1 VTVTV
6 DKRARIAIIGGG
18 VAGLRAGH
26 LLAREF
32 EPTLF
37 EKEARL
43 GGNAYTFT
51 TRDGQEIDIAVA
63 AFGRAGYERTFRML
77 AELGIPTRPSA
88 GAFMSCHDLDGGDG
102 IYMTP
107 TLRGLHSQRF
117 GLLRPRRLR
126 ALWRLSRELASARK
140 IQEAGGFDGLSVRE
154 GLRLLPGISGDAET
168 IFLCALCLLSSM
180 SAEEVLEAPARFFF
194 GKLAVHH
201 DVLSPEAVYSVRTLP
216 GGTRSYVNALAGA
229 LGDRVVRNARIRT
242 VLRDEGG
249 IRILFEDGGEARF
262 DKAVF
267 ACNPDQALALLE
279 APTSLERQ
287 LLSAWRYREGR
298 LVVHRDHTAFPRRE
312 LMQAYTFLYRRKD
325 GAFSTSVNGSL
336 WFEPGTPR
344 DLDLIASQHP
354 NFPIRED
361 RIELDTVLRTPI
373 FDFQSCSTTATLP
386 ALNGVLNTY
395 YCGSYFGFGLH
406 EDAIRSAEEVARTL
420 GVEPLSPPSA
430 RSWLTTPAS
439 RPRPMMRG

>member
-6 DKRARIAIIGGG
+6 DKRTRIAIIGGG
-18 VAGLRAGH
+18 VAGLRAGQM
-26 LLAREF
+26 LAQQF

-37 EKEARL
+37 EKESRL

-51 TRDGQEIDIAVA
+51 TREGLPVDIAVA
-63 AFGRAGYERTFRML
+63 AFGRAGYERTFRL
-77 AELGIPTRPSA
+77 FAELGIPTRPSA

-107 TLRGLHSQRF
+107 TLRGLRSQRF
-117 GLLRPRRLR
+117 RLLRPRRLR
-126 ALWRLSRELASARK
+126 ALWRLSRELASARR
-140 IQEAGGFDGLSVRE
+140 ILEGGGFDGLTVRE

-180 SAEEVLEAPARFFF
+180 SAEEVLEAPAQFFF
-194 GKLAVHH
+194 QKLAVHH

-216 GGTRSYVNALAGA
+216 GGTRSYVTALARA
-229 LGDRVVRNARIRT
+229 FGDRVVRNARIRT
-242 VLRDEGG
+242 VIRDEGG
-249 IRILFEDGGEARF
+249 VRILFADGGEARF
-262 DKAVF
+262 DRVIF
-267 ACNPDQALALLE
+267 ACNPDQALKLLE

-287 LLSAWRYREGR
+287 LLSPWRYKEGR
-298 LVVHRDHTAFPRRE
+298 LVVHRDHSAFPKRE

-325 GAFSTSVNGSL
+325 GVFSTSVNGSL
-336 WFEPGTPR
+336 WFEPGAPR

-373 FDFQSCSTTATLP
+373 FDFRSCATTALLP
-386 ALNGVLNTY
+386 ALNGILNTY

-406 EDAIRSAEEVARTL
+406 EDAIRSAEEVARML
-420 GVEPLSPPSA
+420 GVERSPAPSH
-430 RSWLTTPAS
+430 RW
-439 RPRPMMRG
+439 